1 MKRLKKILKI
11 FFISIIILIL
21 LGIGF
26 TFLFGDKIEEIIL
39 NKINSK
45 LKKELSLS
53 EIEFSLFENFPD
65 ASVTFS
71 NILIQESFQNSSDTL
86 LFAEEGI
93 IKLNILNVISQ
104 DYSVNDVEFNKGVIN
119 IKYNENGD
127 PNFDI
132 LKDNDEENNNFE
144 LNNLNLSNSRFTFS
158 DEVEKIYTS
167 SEIDNINLSLTKE
180 DEKFI
185 CNLNGSLRNDSLV
198 VDEVDYIN
206 NKNVSFNSEIE
217 ISDDSIFITS
227 TNLSI
232 GGVDFKNLNFDYSK
246 LSSEYLLT
254 TETENADISNVIFAT
269 PKEYQYLYEDHE
281 ISGKISA
288 KVEIR
293 KDTNFANP
301 YSEIDFKLNNCKYK
315 SKTQPFELENIYS
328 DCHFD
333 NDSTK
338 RNFDFTQFRFSNFKS
353 SKKGGDFN
361 ADFTLTNLNKYYLNV
376 EMFSSWELRELNDFI
391 EDSPFKN
398 MKGTVSGF
406 INYHGNLSFDSKMS
420 GYFANSTHTADLNFK
435 DVYLNYKE
443 SELDFVFGKMNWE
456 VDNHNVK
463 ISKNKFSVS
472 QSELSFNGNIDNL
485 ILYILNEEEKINI
498 NGKLASD
505 KMIFEE
511 LFTIT
516 ELSSEKEGGVFIGPP
531 NLSVLPT
538 WLDVNISIN
547 VKEFWYNNFT
557 SSDFTTDVNYDSK
570 NLKLTADEID
580 MQTLDG
586 SISGDVIYFEN
597 KLHDLVLKSN
607 LDVNKINI
615 SDGFKSFDNFNQT
628 FITNKNINGIAT
640 ANIYLQAMWDKN
652 YKFYSPSLHMS
663 SQLRIENGELI
674 EFKPM
679 YNLSDYVSLEELKEV
694 KFATL
699 KNKIRIE
706 NEKIIIPEMDI
717 HSTALSVH
725 VSGEHSFAN
734 IMDYKVSLLLSDVL
748 GNKVKESMS
757 LEEIEHNHEGKTTI
771 QLKMSGHV
779 DDPKI
784 TLDKVQLKEDI
795 VNEIIEEGEEVIK
808 IIENKI
814 LNKEDP
820 DTKEEKEK
828 EEELDIEIEWDDKN
842 PKK

>member
-26 TFLFGDKIEEIIL
+26 TFLFGDKIEDIIL

-53 EIEFSLFENFPD
+53 EIEFSLFKNFPD

-71 NILIQESFQNSSDTL
+71 NILIQESFKNSSDTL
-86 LFAEEGI
+86 LFAEAGI
-93 IKLNILNVISQ
+93 IKLNIFNVISQ

-158 DEVEKIYTS
+158 NELEKIYTS
-167 SEIDNINLSLTKE
+167 SEIENINLSLTKKE
-180 DEKFI
+180 EKI
-185 CNLNGSLRNDSLV
+185 TCKLNGSLRNDYLI

-206 NKNVSFNSEIE
+206 NKDVSFNSEIK
-217 ISDDSIFITS
+217 ISSDSIFINS

-232 GGVDFKNLNFDYSK
+232 GGVDFKNMNFSYLN
-246 LSSEYLLT
+246 SEYILT
-254 TETENADISNVIFAT
+254 TETENEDISNVIFDT

-281 ISGKISA
+281 ISGEISA
-288 KVEIR
+288 NILIKKEN
-293 KDTNFANP
+293 NFENP
-301 YSEIDFKLNNCKYK
+301 YSEIDFKLNNSKYK
-315 SKTQPFELENIYS
+315 SKTQPFELENIFS
-328 DCHFD
+328 NCHFD
-333 NDSTK
+333 NGNE
-338 RNFDFTQFRFSNFKS
+338 RNFASTQFRFSDFKS

-361 ADFTLTNLNKYYLNV
+361 GDFTLTNLNKYYLNA
-376 EMFSSWELRELNDFI
+376 EIFSSWELRELNDFI

-398 MKGTVSGF
+398 LKGTVSGF
-406 INYHGNLSFDSKMS
+406 INYHGNLSFDSEMS

-435 DVYLNYKE
+435 NVYFNYKE
-443 SELDFVFGKMNWE
+443 SKLDFVFGKMNWE

-463 ISKNKFSVS
+463 ISENKFFVS
-472 QSELSFNGNIDNL
+472 QSELSFDGNIDNL

-498 NGKLASD
+498 SGKLASD

-538 WLDVNISIN
+538 WLDVNISVN

-663 SQLRIENGELI
+663 SQLRLENGELI

-699 KNKIRIE
+699 ENKIRIE

-725 VSGEHSFAN
+725 VSGEHSFDN
-734 IMDYKVSLLLSDVL
+734 IMDYKVSLLLSDIL

-784 TLDKVQLKEDI
+784 SLDKVQLKEDI
-795 VNEIIEEGEEVIK
+795 VNEIVEEGEEVIK

-814 LNKEDP
+814 LNKGDP

-828 EEELDIEIEWDDKN
+828 EEELDIEIEWDDEN

>member
-26 TFLFGDKIEEIIL
+26 TFLFGDKIEDIIL

-53 EIEFSLFENFPD
+53 EIEFSLFKNFPD

-86 LFAEEGI
+86 LFSKEGI
-93 IKLNILNVISQ
+93 IKLNIFNVISQ

-158 DEVEKIYTS
+158 NEVEKIYTS

-288 KVEIR
+288 DILIR
-293 KDTNFANP
+293 KDTNFENP
-301 YSEIDFKLNNCKYK
+301 YSEIDFRLIDSKYK
-315 SKTQPFELENIYS
+315 SKTQPFELEDISS

-333 NDSTK
+333 NGEE
-338 RNFDFTQFRFSNFKS
+338 RNFSSTQFRFSNFKS
-353 SKKGGDFN
+353 TKKDGDFN
-361 ADFTLTNLNKYYLNV
+361 GDFTLTNLNKYYLNAQ
-376 EMFSSWELRELNDFI
+376 MFSSWELRELNDFI
-391 EDSPFKN
+391 EDSPYKN
-398 MKGTVSGF
+398 LKGTVSGD
-406 INYHGNLSFDSKMS
+406 INYQGNLSFDSKMS

-435 DVYLNYKE
+435 DVYFNYKE

-498 NGKLASD
+498 NGKLASE

-538 WLDVNISIN
+538 WLDVNISVN

-784 TLDKVQLKEDI
+784 SLDKVQLKEDI

-814 LNKEDP
+814 LNKGDP

>member
-21 LGIGF
+21 LGVGF
-26 TFLFGDKIEEIIL
+26 TFLFGDKIEDIIL

-53 EIEFSLFENFPD
+53 EIEFSLFKIFPD
-65 ASVTFS
+65 ASVTFN
-71 NILIQESFQNSSDTL
+71 NILIQGSFQNSSDTL

-93 IKLNILNVISQ
+93 IKLNIFNVMSQ

-132 LKDNDEENNNFE
+132 LKDNDEENINFE
-144 LNNLNLSNSRFTFS
+144 LNNLNLSNSRSTFS
-158 DEVEKIYTS
+158 NELEKIYTS
-167 SEIDNINLSLTKE
+167 SEIENINLSLTKE
-180 DEKFI
+180 DKEI
-185 CNLNGSLRNDSLV
+185 TCNLNGSLRNDSLV
-198 VDEVDYIN
+198 IDGVDYIN

-254 TETENADISNVIFAT
+254 TETENADISNVILAT

-288 KVEIR
+288 DILIR

-301 YSEIDFKLNNCKYK
+301 YSKIDFELNNCKYK
-315 SKTQPFELENIYS
+315 SKTQPFELEKIYS
-328 DCHFD
+328 VCHFD
-333 NDSTK
+333 NGNERNFTSTK
-338 RNFDFTQFRFSNFKS
+338 FRFSNLES
-353 SKKGGDFN
+353 SKKDGYFN
-361 ADFTLTNLNKYYLNV
+361 GDFTLANLNKYSLNADI
-376 EMFSSWELRELNDFI
+376 FSSWELRELNDFI
-391 EDSPFKN
+391 VDSPFKN
-398 MKGTVSGF
+398 LTGTVSGD
-406 INYHGNLSFDSKMS
+406 INYQGNLSFDSKMS

-435 DVYLNYKE
+435 DVYFNYKE

-463 ISKNKFSVS
+463 ISENKFSVS
-472 QSELSFNGNIDNL
+472 QSELNFNGNIDNL

-516 ELSSEKEGGVFIGPP
+516 ELSSEKESGVFIGPP

-538 WLDVNISIN
+538 WLDVNISVN

-557 SSDFTTDVNYDSK
+557 SLDFTTDVNYDSK

-628 FITNKNINGIAT
+628 FITNKNINGTAT

-652 YKFYSPSLHMS
+652 YKFYFPSLHMS

-699 KNKIRIE
+699 ENKIRIE
-706 NEKIIIPEMDI
+706 NKKIIIPEMDI
-717 HSTALSVH
+717 LSTALSVH
-725 VSGEHSFAN
+725 VSGEHSFDN
-734 IMDYKVSLLLSDVL
+734 IMDYKVRLLLSDVL
-748 GNKVKESMS
+748 GNKVKESMN
-757 LEEIEHNHEGKTTI
+757 LEEIEHNHEDKTTI

-779 DDPKI
+779 DNPEI
-784 TLDKVQLKEDI
+784 SLDKVQLKEDI

-820 DTKEEKEK
+820 DEKKEK
-828 EEELDIEIEWDDKN
+828 EELDIEIDWDDKN

>member
-93 IKLNILNVISQ
+93 IKLNIFNVISQ
-104 DYSVNDVEFNKGVIN
+104 DYSVNDVAFNKGLIN
-119 IKYNENGD
+119 IKYNKNGET
-127 PNFDI
+127 NFDI
-132 LKDNDEENNNFE
+132 LKDSTGENNNFE
-144 LNNLNLSNSRFTFS
+144 IDNLDLTNSKFTFS
-158 DEVEKIYTS
+158 NEAAKIYTS
-167 SEIDNINLSLTKE
+167 SEIENINIYLEQE
-180 DEKFI
+180 DEKMT
-185 CNLNGSLRNDSLV
+185 CKLNGNLRNDSLV
-198 VDEVDYIN
+198 INKVDYIN
-206 NKNVSFNSEIE
+206 NKDVGFNFEIR
-217 ISDDSIFITS
+217 ISSDSIFITS

-288 KVEIR
+288 KIEIR
-293 KDTNFANP
+293 KDTNFSNP

-315 SKTQPFELENIYS
+315 SKTQPFELENISS

-333 NDSTK
+333 NGNE
-338 RNFDFTQFRFSNFKS
+338 RNFITTKFHFSDFRS
-353 SKKGGDFN
+353 SKKEGYFN
-361 ADFTLTNLNKYYLNV
+361 GEFTLTNLNKYYLNAD
-376 EMFSSWELRELNDFI
+376 MFSSWQLAELNDFI

-398 MKGTVSGF
+398 LTGTVSGD
-406 INYHGNLSFDSKMS
+406 INYQGNLSFDSKMS
-420 GYFANSTHTADLNFK
+420 GSFANSTHTADLNFK
-435 DVYLNYKE
+435 DVYFNYKE

-463 ISKNKFSVS
+463 ISENKFSVS

-498 NGKLASD
+498 NGKLASE

-516 ELSSEKEGGVFIGPP
+516 ELSGEKEGGVFIGPP

-538 WLDVNISIN
+538 WLDVNISVN

-674 EFKPM
+674 KFKPM
-679 YNLSDYVSLEELKEV
+679 YNLSDYVSLQELKEV

-784 TLDKVQLKEDI
+784 SLDKVQLKEDI
-795 VNEIIEEGEEVIK
+795 VNEIVEEGEEVIK

-814 LNKEDP
+814 LNKEDS

-828 EEELDIEIEWDDKN
+828 EKELDIEIEWDDKN

>member
-1 MKRLKKILKI
+1 IK
-11 FFISIIILIL
+11 
-21 LGIGF
+21 
-26 TFLFGDKIEEIIL
+26 
-39 NKINSK
+39 
-45 LKKELSLS
+45 LSLK
-53 EIEFSLFENFPD
+53 
-65 ASVTFS
+65 
-71 NILIQESFQNSSDTL
+71 QE
-86 LFAEEGI
+86 
-93 IKLNILNVISQ
+93 
-104 DYSVNDVEFNKGVIN
+104 N
-119 IKYNENGD
+119 IKS
-127 PNFDI
+127 I
-132 LKDNDEENNNFE
+132 C
-144 LNNLNLSNSRFTFS
+144 
-158 DEVEKIYTS
+158 KI
-167 SEIDNINLSLTKE
+167 
-180 DEKFI
+180 
-185 CNLNGSLRNDSLV
+185 NGSLKNDFLV
-198 VDEVDYIN
+198 VNEVDYIN
-206 NKNVSFNSEIE
+206 DKDVSIISEII
-217 ISDDSIFITS
+217 ISSDSIFITS
-227 TNLSI
+227 PNLSI
-232 GGVDFKNLNFDYSK
+232 GGVDFKNLNFSYFN
-246 LSSEYLLT
+246 SEYLLIS
-254 TETENADISNVIFAT
+254 ETDNENISNVIFAT
-269 PKEYQYLYEDHE
+269 PKKYQYLYENHE
-281 ISGKISA
+281 ISGEISA
-288 KVEIR
+288 NILIKKE
-293 KDTNFANP
+293 NGFENP
-301 YSEIDFKLNNCKYK
+301 YSEINFKLNHSKYK
-315 SKTQPFELENIYS
+315 SKTHPFELENIFS

-333 NDSTK
+333 NGNE
-338 RNFDFTQFRFSNFKS
+338 RNFASTQFRFSDFKS
-353 SKKGGDFN
+353 SKKGGRFN
-361 ADFTLTNLNKYYLNV
+361 GDFTLTNLNKYYLDA

-398 MKGTVSGF
+398 LKGIVSGF
-406 INYHGNLSFDSKMS
+406 INYHGNLSFDSEMS

-435 DVYLNYKE
+435 NIYFNYKE
-443 SELDFVFGKMNWE
+443 SKLDFLIGKMNWE

-463 ISKNKFSVS
+463 ISENKFSVS

-498 NGKLASD
+498 NGKLASA
-505 KMIFEE
+505 KIIFEE

-516 ELSSEKEGGVFIGPP
+516 EINGEKEVGVFI
-531 NLSVLPT
+531 SVLPT
-538 WLDVNISIN
+538 WLDVNISVN

-607 LDVNKINI
+607 LELNKINI
-615 SDGFKSFDNFNQT
+615 SDGFKSFNNFNQT

-699 KNKIRIE
+699 ENKIRIE
-706 NEKIIIPEMDI
+706 NEKIILPEMDI

-725 VSGEHSFAN
+725 VSGEHSFDN
-734 IMDYKVSLLLSDVL
+734 IMDYKVRLLLSDVL

-757 LEEIEHNHEGKTTI
+757 LEETEHNHEGKTTI

-784 TLDKVQLKEDI
+784 LLDKVRIKEDI
-795 VNEIIEEGEEVIK
+795 IKEIIEEGEEVMK

-814 LNKEDP
+814 LNIENP
-820 DTKEEKEK
+820 DTTEEKK
-828 EEELDIEIEWDDKN
+828 TKKEELDIEIEWDDEN
-842 PKK
+842 PNK